1 VIDTVRCL
9 LTELAPSRMDDM
21 VVWVCVAQD
30 AKFLKALRRIPK
42 ARRALMLA
50 LLKRAHKKPRH

>member
-1 VIDTVRCL
+1 
-9 LTELAPSRMDDM
+9 MDDM

>member
-1 VIDTVRCL
+1 VFDAARG
-9 LTELAPSRMDDM
+9 LAKFASSHVDDM
-21 VVWVCVAQD
+21 VVLFCIAQD

-50 LLKRAHKKPRH
+50 LLKRTIKKPRH